1 MRDYA
6 RVEPKMWHGST
17 MKALRKRGPE
27 AVVVALYLMTS
38 PSSNMLGLFSQPLL
52 YVAHETGLGL
62 EGASKGLQWCIEEG
76 FCSFDDASEVVWV
89 HEMARY
95 QIAPELKAAD
105 LRCKGIQKEY
115 DSLPENPFL
124 TAFYERYGAAFHMAA
139 RRVQG
144 EGASKALCKPLRS
157 QEQEQEQEQEKEKP
171 SASSAKPTRT
181 PCVPCPID
189 RIVELYHEAL
199 PDLPRVKLMTPDREK
214 AIRKRWAWVLSS
226 RKSDNTPRAT
236 NADEALD
243 WFRDY
248 FVRATDNDF
257 LMGRGARSA
266 EHANWR
272 CDLDFLLTDRGMKHV
287 IEKTQGAA

>member
-1 MRDYA
+1 MA
-6 RVEPKMWHGST
+6 RIRTVKPEFWVSEQVAECSTSARLTFIGLLNFCDDRGVHPAKPKTLKAEIFPMDDITSIQVEEWIRELIAAGLVREFEAGESGERYWHVTGWERHQKIDRPSYKHPAPPYGDSSST
-17 MKALRKRGPE
+17 R
-27 AVVVALYLMTS
+27 
-38 PSSNMLGLFSQPLL
+38 Q
-52 YVAHETGLGL
+52 GLGDESPNAQRGL
-62 EGASKGLQWCIEEG
+62 DEDSSRDRRAPPPGMEGNGKEG
-76 FCSFDDASEVVWV
+76 
-89 HEMARY
+89 
-95 QIAPELKAAD
+95 
-105 LRCKGIQKEY
+105 
-115 DSLPENPFL
+115 N
-124 TAFYERYGAAFHMAA
+124 
-139 RRVQG
+139 G
-144 EGASKALCKPLRS
+144 E
-157 QEQEQEQEQEKEKP
+157 EKP

-181 PCVPCPID
+181 PSVPCPID

-199 PDLPRVKLMTPDREK
+199 PDLPKVKLMTPDREK

-236 NADEALD
+236 NADEALV